1 MNHKLTLTEDQ
12 WDFLLLILA
21 TEHSVYST
29 GLTVADRN
37 VGRKLSSILTKL
49 RKYKHDTNQ

>member
-29 GLTVADRN
+29 GPTVADRN